1 MPLVFTRRNE
11 FLKYIKE
18 QKEKRNS
25 IGFVPTMGALH
36 AGHAQLIKQSTSENS
51 CTVVSIF
58 VNPKQF
64 GPNEDFAKYPRTF
77 QSDID
82 LIESIGAEAVFS
94 PSVEEMYPTLF
105 ATQVSVTGITEVL
118 CGAYRPGHF
127 NGVTTVVMLLMNLAQ
142 ADKMYLGQ
150 KDFQQVQVI
159 KKMVQDLVHSTN
171 IVMVPTIREQD
182 GLAVSSR
189 NRYLSE
195 EARHIASAIP
205 KSLATAAKL
214 CLQGEKNIATLTK
227 ASQKEL
233 SKFQLE
239 PQYLEFRK
247 VSDLTIKIETNIQ
260 EETVL
265 AIAQFI
271 ESNGSKV
278 RLIDNVILDNNST
291 NKQSLEDLISR
302 AFR

>member
-1 MPLVFTRRNE
+1 MPLVFTRRHE

-36 AGHAQLIKQSTSENS
+36 AGHAQLIKQSKNENN
-51 CTVVSIF
+51 CTIVSIF

-64 GPNEDFAKYPRTF
+64 GPTEDFAKYPRTF
-77 QSDID
+77 QNDID
-82 LIESIGAEAVFS
+82 LIESIGAEGVFC
-94 PSVEEMYPTLF
+94 PTIEEMYPNNF
-105 ATQVSVTGITEVL
+105 NTQVSVSGITEVL

-127 NGVTTVVMLLMNLAQ
+127 NGVTTVVLLLMNLVQ
-142 ADKMYLGQ
+142 ADRMYLGQ
-150 KDFQQVQVI
+150 KDFQQVQVV
-159 KKMVQDLVHSTN
+159 KKMVLDLVHTTN
-171 IVMVPTIREQD
+171 IIMVPTVREED
-182 GLAVSSR
+182 GLALSSR
-189 NRYLSE
+189 NRYLSP
-195 EARHIASAIP
+195 EARQIATAVP
-205 KSLATAAKL
+205 KSLAAAAKL
-214 CLQGEKNIATLTK
+214 FLQGETNVTKLLK
-227 ASQKEL
+227 ASRQEL
-233 SKFQLE
+233 NKFQLE

-247 VSDLTIKIETNIQ
+247 ISDLTIKFENTIQ

-271 ESNGSKV
+271 DSNDSKV